1 MPVTVAT
8 ATERTI
14 LPYTVYGGP
23 AVSFST
29 GFKSQVIRAVRVFAA
44 TFAASYFAAGSLTPG
59 RSAIIAGAVAA
70 VEVAV
75 RTVWPSIPAG
85 AASGLL
91 GAAAGK
97 VLGVGVTPVAPIV
110 PGPTVTVPPAA

>member
-1 MPVTVAT
+1 MKGITMNT
-8 ATERTI
+8 QLR
-14 LPYTVYGGP
+14 
-23 AVSFST
+23 
-29 GFKSQVIRAVRVFAA
+29 SQLVRAIRVFAA
-44 TFAASYFAAGSLTPG
+44 TFAATYFSIGSINPG
-59 RSAIIAGAVAA
+59 KSAIIGGIVAA

-97 VLGVGVTPVAPIV
+97 VLGVTVTPVPPVVAAPTIT
-110 PGPTVTVPPAA
+110 PGA